1 MRERKNVRESS
12 MSFEKEAVEGDLE
25 SKSVGENRH
34 REETSGCQGGRGGSG
49 MDKEFGVGRCKL
61 LHLQW
66 ISNEVLLYSTGNYIQ
81 FFEIDHNGR

>member
-49 MDKEFGVGRCKL
+49 MD
-61 LHLQW
+61 
-66 ISNEVLLYSTGNYIQ
+66 
-81 FFEIDHNGR
+81 